1 MPPRLYLPQPLH
13 SGEKIELPAGASRH
27 VQVLRLQP
35 GQALTL
41 FNGQDGEWEAEV
53 VQMGRQTVV
62 VLVGQEHRP
71 QRELRL
77 PITLA
82 LGMPANDRMDT
93 VVEKAG
99 ELGALCI
106 QPLMCE
112 RSVLRLQGER
122 AQKKQ
127 AHWQAV
133 AAAASEQC
141 GRTSVTAIEAVRS
154 VRDWLASLAKAPTP
168 DAQRWLLSPTSPKA
182 WHPDLAQSASS
193 LLFLSGPEGGLSSE
207 EEELARQ
214 QGFTP
219 VSLGPRILRADTAPL
234 AVLAALALSNPTVD
248 HPPRAQ

>member
-41 FNGQDGEWEAEV
+41 FNGQGGEWEAEV
-53 VQMGRQTVV
+53 LQMGRQTVS
-62 VLVGQEHRP
+62 VLLGHEHRP
-71 QRELRL
+71 QRELQL

-82 LGMPANDRMDT
+82 LGMPANDRMDG

-99 ELGALCI
+99 ELGAFCI

-127 AHWQAV
+127 SHWQAV

-141 GRTSVTAIEAVRS
+141 GRTSVTVIEPVRNL
-154 VRDWLASLAKAPTP
+154 RDWLVSLPKELAPDT
-168 DAQRWLLSPTSPKA
+168 QRWLLSPTSLDA
-182 WHPDLAQSASS
+182 WRPDLAKPASS
-193 LLFLSGPEGGLSSE
+193 LFFLSGPEGGLSAE
-207 EEELARQ
+207 EEDLARQ

-219 VSLGPRILRADTAPL
+219 VSLGPRVLRADTAPL
-234 AVLAALALSNPTVD
+234 AVLAALALSSHGANS
-248 HPPRAQ
+248 Q

>member
-1 MPPRLYLPQPLH
+1 MPPRLYVSQPLH
-13 SGEKIELPAGASRH
+13 SGEQIDLPAGASRH

-41 FNGQDGEWEAEV
+41 FNGQGGEWDAEV
-53 VQMGRQTVV
+53 VQMGRQTVS
-62 VLVGQEHRP
+62 VLLGPEHRP

-99 ELGALCI
+99 ELGALCV

-133 AAAASEQC
+133 AASASEQC
-141 GRTSVTAIEAVRS
+141 GRTMVTAIEAVRS
-154 VRDWLASLAKAPTP
+154 VRDWLASLPKAPAP
-168 DAQRWLLSPTSPKA
+168 GAQRWLLSPTSPTA
-182 WHPDLAQSASS
+182 WHSDLAKPACS
-193 LLFLSGPEGGLSSE
+193 LLFLSGPEGGLSAE
-207 EEELARQ
+207 EEGLAQQ
-214 QGFTP
+214 QGFVP
-219 VSLGPRILRADTAPL
+219 VSLGPRVLRADTAPL
-234 AVLAALALSNPTVD
+234 AVLAALALANP
-248 HPPRAQ
+248 A